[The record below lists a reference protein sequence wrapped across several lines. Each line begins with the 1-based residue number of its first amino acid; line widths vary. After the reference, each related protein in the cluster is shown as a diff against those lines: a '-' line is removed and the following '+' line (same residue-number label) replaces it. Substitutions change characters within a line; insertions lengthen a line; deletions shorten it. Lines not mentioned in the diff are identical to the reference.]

1 MIDRISEER
10 RSWNMSRI
18 KGRDTTPEVLVRKS
32 LHRAGFRFRL
42 NVRDL
47 PGRPDIVLPKYRAV
61 IFVNGCFWHRHEG
74 CAKTTTPK
82 SNVEFWQKKFSDTI
96 ARDRRNKRELETLGW
111 QVITIWQCEIE
122 SNLDGLIKVVKRQ
135 LVTKKHENM

>member
-18 KGRDTTPEVLVRKS
+18 RGKDTTPEVLLRKA
-32 LHRAGFRFRL
+32 LHGAGFRFRL

-47 PGRPDIVLPKYRAV
+47 PGRPDIVLPKFRAV

-82 SNVEFWQKKFSDTI
+82 SNVDFWQKKFGDTVE
-96 ARDRRNKRELETLGW
+96 RDRRNKRELEILGW
-111 QVITIWQCEIE
+111 QVITVWQCEIE
-122 SNLDGLIKVVKRQ
+122 ASLEDLKKIIIKQ
-135 LVTKKHENM
+135 LVIQ